1 VRRRRNVDSLFLTQ
15 EEKEKAVRERMSSEG
30 RNWWA
35 MYTYNIDQTET
46 VRGHEQVESANQVNL
61 HVMGTL
67 NTGAI
72 GV

>member
-1 VRRRRNVDSLFLTQ
+1 
-15 EEKEKAVRERMSSEG
+15 MSSEG